1 MNERAPAPGGLALV
15 QALVNTLDIESGA
28 DLLDTPE
35 GLARLGLAAGEAE
48 GARELRESL
57 RAVCLAHA
65 GHPAHR
71 KVTPLGDLLA
81 RAPLRV
87 TLDEDG
93 GAARLVPAVEEA
105 PAAVAPLAFR
115 VAAAIAE
122 ALVEGT
128 WQRLKACEA
137 PTCHWAYFDRS
148 PAGRGRWCSMAV
160 CGARAKM
167 RRYRANQPP
176 AGADRTAGGAGGR
189 TGSGGL
195 RSPHSEVVQNA
206 TGGGPAD

>member
-1 MNERAPAPGGLALV
+1 MNDRAPAPGGLALV

-28 DLLDTPE
+28 DSLDTPE
-35 GLARLGLAAGEAE
+35 GLARLGLTADEAD

-71 KVTPLGDLLA
+71 DVTPLGELLA

-87 TLDEDG
+87 TLDGPG
-93 GAARLVPAVEEA
+93 GAARLVPAVEPPSSAPA
-105 PAAVAPLAFR
+105 PAAPTPLADPAPPVALAPPVGPAASLPLAFR

-122 ALVEGT
+122 SLVEGT
-128 WQRLKACEA
+128 WPRLKACEA
-137 PTCHWAYFDRS
+137 PTCHWAYYDRS
-148 PAGRGRWCSMAV
+148 PAGRGRWCSMSV

-167 RRYRANQPP
+167 RRYRAK
-176 AGADRTAGGAGGR
+176 
-189 TGSGGL
+189 
-195 RSPHSEVVQNA
+195 
-206 TGGGPAD
+206 

>member
-1 MNERAPAPGGLALV
+1 MNDRAPAPGGLALV

-28 DLLDTPE
+28 DALDTPE
-35 GLARLGLAAGEAE
+35 GLARFGLAAGGAE

-71 KVTPLGDLLA
+71 EVTPLGDLLA
-81 RAPLRV
+81 HAPLRV
-87 TLDEDG
+87 ALDPAG
-93 GAARLVPAVEEA
+93 GTAHLVPAVGT
-105 PAAVAPLAFR
+105 PAPLDFR

-128 WQRLKACEA
+128 WSRLKACEA
-137 PTCHWAYFDRS
+137 PTCHWAYYDRS
-148 PAGRGRWCSMAV
+148 PAGRGRWCSMSV

-167 RRYRANQPP
+167 RRYRAK
-176 AGADRTAGGAGGR
+176 
-189 TGSGGL
+189 
-195 RSPHSEVVQNA
+195 
-206 TGGGPAD
+206 